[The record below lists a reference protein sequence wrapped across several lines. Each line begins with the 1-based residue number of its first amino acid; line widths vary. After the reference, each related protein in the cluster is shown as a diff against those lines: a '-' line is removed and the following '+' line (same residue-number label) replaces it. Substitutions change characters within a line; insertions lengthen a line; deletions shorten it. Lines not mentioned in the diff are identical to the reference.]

1 MGHLHSGIKDRH
13 SGLGDKDL
21 PSFLCEQDSWLP
33 ATCKA
38 ILELSPIPAVLP
50 FR

>member
-1 MGHLHSGIKDRH
+1 MGHLHLRIK
-13 SGLGDKDL
+13 LGDKALL
-21 PSFLCEQDSWLP
+21 PSFLCEQDGWLP

-38 ILELSPIPAVLP
+38 ILEPSPIPAVLP